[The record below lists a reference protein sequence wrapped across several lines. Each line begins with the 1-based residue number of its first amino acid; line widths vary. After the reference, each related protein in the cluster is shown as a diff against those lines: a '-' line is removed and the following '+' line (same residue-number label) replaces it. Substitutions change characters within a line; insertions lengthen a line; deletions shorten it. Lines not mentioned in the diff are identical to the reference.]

1 MYCPKPK
8 QEFQFRTQS
17 CRYKYQPCFAYH
29 TSLTQPQNEM
39 IFTFFIWVP
48 YCFHLFSLSVFLIL
62 SYWSAAHSSLLY
74 LNINW
79 FLPLPENTSLCWLL
93 LDVIWLVSPWRP
105 LQFTYNPW
113 LQSTY
118 NCPQVS
124 VIEKSQ
130 VPCFCS
136 IMKVLIKVLKRSGH
150 KSRLW

>member
-1 MYCPKPK
+1 M
-8 QEFQFRTQS
+8 R
-17 CRYKYQPCFAYH
+17 
-29 TSLTQPQNEM
+29 
-39 IFTFFIWVP
+39 FTFFIWVP
-48 YCFHLFSLSVFLIL
+48 HCFHLFSLSVFLIL

-79 FLPLPENTSLCWLL
+79 FSPLPECTALCSLL

-105 LQFTYNPW
+105 LQFTYDPGH
-113 LQSTY
+113 QSTC

-124 VIEKSQ
+124 VIDKSQ

-150 KSRLW
+150 KSRLWQQPTKPSVPGGEQSVDYSSLKRPDGDLASTIFS